1 MLALIL
7 DIFFHLLITWYVGN
21 VFPGEF
27 GIPRPFYFPFTVSIE
42 IKIKALY
49 QMINVLCSFNNNVLQ
64 YLMKTFNV
72 LCTEVILG
80 LLWKNGKEFWSRFT
94 SWHKKF
100 KILRTRPTS
109 AKNRNRDR
117 ETEKGRTVCECC
129 FLHFLKLKSDNL
141 KLYWLLISYCI
152 ILCFNMKYPCNLS
165 FFCNDGNKCCT
176 YHNPTWKNCLICM
189 LQIQYWCS
197 GETFLFTIA
206 NE

>member
-27 GIPRPFYFPFTVSIE
+27 GIPRPFYFPFTVNFE

-64 YLMKTFNV
+64 YLMKIFNV

-80 LLWKNGKEFWSRFT
+80 LLWQNGKEFWSRFT
-94 SWHKKF
+94 SWHKKS
-100 KILRTRPTS
+100 KIFRTRPNR
-109 AKNRNRDR
+109 AKSRNRDR
-117 ETEKGRTVCECC
+117 EPEKGRTVCECC
-129 FLHFLKLKSDNL
+129 FLHFLKLKSDSL